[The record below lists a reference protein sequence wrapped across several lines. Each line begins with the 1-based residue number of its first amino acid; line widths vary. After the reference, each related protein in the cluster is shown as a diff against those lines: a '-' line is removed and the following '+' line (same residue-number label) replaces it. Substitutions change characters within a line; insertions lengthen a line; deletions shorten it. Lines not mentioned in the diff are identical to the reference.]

1 MALSLII
8 TINLTI
14 GPYQNHY
21 HVCRSDYSIRNSC
34 NFITAK
40 YPDPWKGGGR
50 LYRKRLTDLA
60 TMVTETLIW
69 EKSKQ
74 YKKTKGSSSALFS
87 NN

>member
-1 MALSLII
+1 MDISWP
-8 TINLTI
+8 TVNLAY
-14 GPYQNHY
+14 YQIFCKFNKNCELKILCY
-21 HVCRSDYSIRNSC
+21 Y
-34 NFITAK
+34 FITVK
-40 YPDPWKGGGR
+40 YADPWKGGGR
-50 LYRKRLTDLA
+50 LYKKRLTDLA

>member
-1 MALSLII
+1 MFA
-8 TINLTI
+8 
-14 GPYQNHY
+14 
-21 HVCRSDYSIRNSC
+21 V
-34 NFITAK
+34 K
-40 YPDPWKGGGR
+40 YADPWKGGGK

-60 TMVTETLIW
+60 TMETETLIW

>member
-1 MALSLII
+1 MGCGMTALLGFKVRF
-8 TINLTI
+8 L
-14 GPYQNHY
+14 
-21 HVCRSDYSIRNSC
+21 C
-34 NFITAK
+34 TAK
-40 YPDPWKGGGR
+40 YADPWKGGGR